1 MVMEKRL
8 ATERVLPRKDE
19 REYYCSNIS
28 QTFPFDTPR
37 GKHCLRNTAP
47 VDDSGMKRSREV
59 EFGARKAKRSSAKLN
74 VELSK

>member
-1 MVMEKRL
+1 
-8 ATERVLPRKDE
+8 
-19 REYYCSNIS
+19 
-28 QTFPFDTPR
+28 
-37 GKHCLRNTAP
+37 LRNTTS